1 MQLSSYCFPSSQVL
15 ARFPRSCESDRNAH
29 SVMSVLRI
37 DQAQPAALPRVRIQP
52 AKGLLELD
60 LAGLWAYRELIHIL
74 VWRDVM
80 VRYKQTVLGVAWA
93 MFQPVATMLIFTV
106 VFSVMGKIPSD
117 GFPYPVFLYAGLLPW
132 FYISQALSR
141 GGTSLVGEA
150 PLISKVYFPRLIL
163 PLSATIAPLV
173 DLALAFIAFLGLM
186 AWFGVVPSWRILL
199 LPLFAGLG
207 ATMAFAA
214 GLWVSA
220 LYVRYRDVGH
230 ILPMFIQLWM
240 FVSPILYPVSKVP
253 ESWRTIYAL
262 NPVVSVVE
270 GFRWALIPGFEV
282 DFSMFLPSLIIV
294 AAALVGGLIYFRSME
309 RTFADVI

>member
-1 MQLSSYCFPSSQVL
+1 MRLRALAFGTIAVGVRIMRSDEIAMSALTADQRPLST
-15 ARFPRSCESDRNAH
+15 
-29 SVMSVLRI
+29 
-37 DQAQPAALPRVRIQP
+37 LPHVRIQP
-52 AKGLLELD
+52 ARGLLDLD
-60 LAGLWAYRELIHIL
+60 LAALWQYRELIYIL
-74 VWRDVM
+74 VWRDVT
-80 VRYKQTVLGVAWA
+80 VRYKQTLLGVAWA

-132 FYISQALSR
+132 FYVSQALSR

-173 DLALAFIAFLGLM
+173 DLALAFVAFLGLM
-186 AWFGVVPSWRILL
+186 AWFGILPTWRILS
-199 LPLFAGLG
+199 LPLFAALA
-207 ATMAFAA
+207 ATITLAA
-214 GLWVSA
+214 GLWISA
-220 LYVRYRDVGH
+220 LYVKYRDVGH
-230 ILPMFIQLWM
+230 ILPMLIQLWM

-253 ESWRTIYAL
+253 ESWRALYAM

-282 DFSMFLPSLIIV
+282 DFTMFLPSLGV
-294 AAALVGGLIYFRSME
+294 VFVVFVGGLIYFRSME

>member
-1 MQLSSYCFPSSQVL
+1 
-15 ARFPRSCESDRNAH
+15 
-29 SVMSVLRI
+29 MSVLRL
-37 DQAQPAALPRVRIQP
+37 DQGHPTALPHVRIQP

-60 LAGLWAYRELIHIL
+60 LAGLWQYRELIHIL
-74 VWRDVM
+74 VWRDVT

-93 MFQPVATMLIFTV
+93 MFQPLATMLIFTV

-173 DLALAFIAFLGLM
+173 DLMLAFVAFLGLM

-199 LPLFAGLG
+199 LPLFASLG
-207 ATMAFAA
+207 ATIAFAA

-253 ESWRTIYAL
+253 ESWRAVYAL

-270 GFRWALIPGFEV
+270 GFRWALIPGFQV
-282 DFSMFLPSLIIV
+282 DFSMFLPSVLIV
-294 AAALVGGLIYFRSME
+294 AVTLVGGLIYFRSME

>member
-1 MQLSSYCFPSSQVL
+1 
-15 ARFPRSCESDRNAH
+15 
-29 SVMSVLRI
+29 MSVVRI
-37 DQAQPAALPRVRIQP
+37 DQGHSATLPHVRIQP
-52 AKGLLELD
+52 AKGLLDLD
-60 LAGLWAYRELIHIL
+60 FAGLWNYRELIHIL
-74 VWRDVM
+74 VWRDVT

-93 MFQPVATMLIFTV
+93 MFQPVATMLIFTA
-106 VFSVMGKIPSD
+106 VFSVVGKIPSD
-117 GFPYPVFLYAGLLPW
+117 GVPYPLDLDAGSVALVLYFSG
-132 FYISQALSR
+132 SES

-173 DLALAFIAFLGLM
+173 DLVLAFVAFLGLM
-186 AWFGVVPSWRILL
+186 AWFGVVPTWRVLL

-207 ATMAFAA
+207 ATIALAA

-253 ESWRTIYAL
+253 ESWRAVYAL

-270 GFRWALIPGFEV
+270 GFRWALIPGFQV

-294 AAALVGGLIYFRSME
+294 AVTLVGGLIYFRSME

>member
-1 MQLSSYCFPSSQVL
+1 
-15 ARFPRSCESDRNAH
+15 
-29 SVMSVLRI
+29 MSVVRI
-37 DQAQPAALPRVRIQP
+37 DQGHSATLPHVRIQP
-52 AKGLLELD
+52 AKGLLDLD
-60 LAGLWAYRELIHIL
+60 FAGLWNYRELIHIL
-74 VWRDVM
+74 VWRDVT

-93 MFQPVATMLIFTV
+93 MFQPVATMLIFTA
-106 VFSVMGKIPSD
+106 VFSVVGKIPSD

-173 DLALAFIAFLGLM
+173 DLLLAFVAFLGLM
-186 AWFGVVPSWRILL
+186 AWFGVVPTWRVLL

-207 ATMAFAA
+207 ATIALAA

-253 ESWRTIYAL
+253 ESWRAVYAL

-270 GFRWALIPGFEV
+270 GFRWALIPGFQV

-294 AAALVGGLIYFRSME
+294 AVTLVGGLIYFRSME

>member
-1 MQLSSYCFPSSQVL
+1 MFLRRGGQSFDTVAVGVRIMRSDEIAMSALTVDQRSSST
-15 ARFPRSCESDRNAH
+15 
-29 SVMSVLRI
+29 
-37 DQAQPAALPRVRIQP
+37 LPHVRIQP
-52 AKGLLELD
+52 ARGLLDLD
-60 LAGLWAYRELIHIL
+60 LAALWQYRELIYIL
-74 VWRDVM
+74 VWRDVT
-80 VRYKQTVLGVAWA
+80 VRYKQTLLGVAWS

-132 FYISQALSR
+132 FYVSQALSR

-173 DLALAFIAFLGLM
+173 DLVLAFVAFLGLM
-186 AWFGVVPSWRILL
+186 AWFGIIPTWRILS
-199 LPLFAGLG
+199 LPLFAALA
-207 ATMAFAA
+207 ATITLAA
-214 GLWVSA
+214 GLWISA
-220 LYVRYRDVGH
+220 LYVKYRDVGH

-253 ESWRTIYAL
+253 ESWRALYAL

-270 GFRWALIPGFEV
+270 GFRWALIPGFQV
-282 DFSMFLPSLIIV
+282 DFMMFLPSLGV
-294 AAALVGGLIYFRSME
+294 VFVVFVGGLIYFRSME

>member
-1 MQLSSYCFPSSQVL
+1 
-15 ARFPRSCESDRNAH
+15 
-29 SVMSVLRI
+29 MSVVRI
-37 DQAQPAALPRVRIQP
+37 DQGHSATLPHVRIQP
-52 AKGLLELD
+52 AKGLLDLD
-60 LAGLWAYRELIHIL
+60 FAGLWNYRELIHIL
-74 VWRDVM
+74 VWRDVT

-93 MFQPVATMLIFTV
+93 MFQPVATMLIFTA

-173 DLALAFIAFLGLM
+173 DLALAFVAFLGLM
-186 AWFGVVPSWRILL
+186 AWFEVVPTWRVLL

-207 ATMAFAA
+207 ATIALAA

-253 ESWRTIYAL
+253 EAWRPVYAL

-270 GFRWALIPGFEV
+270 GFRWALIPGFQV

-294 AAALVGGLIYFRSME
+294 AVTLVGGLIYFRSME

>member
-1 MQLSSYCFPSSQVL
+1 
-15 ARFPRSCESDRNAH
+15 
-29 SVMSVLRI
+29 MSVVRI
-37 DQAQPAALPRVRIQP
+37 DQGHSAALPHVRIQP
-52 AKGLLELD
+52 AKGLFDLD
-60 LAGLWAYRELIHIL
+60 FAGLWNYRELVHIL
-74 VWRDVM
+74 VWRDVT

-93 MFQPVATMLIFTV
+93 MFQPVATMLIFTA
-106 VFSVMGKIPSD
+106 VFSMMGKIPSD

-163 PLSATIAPLV
+163 PLSATIAPLI
-173 DLALAFIAFLGLM
+173 DLLLAFVAFLGLM
-186 AWFGVVPSWRILL
+186 AWFDVVPTWRILL

-253 ESWRTIYAL
+253 ESWRAVYAL

-270 GFRWALIPGFEV
+270 GFRWALIPGFQV

-294 AAALVGGLIYFRSME
+294 AVTLAGGLIYFRSME

>member
-1 MQLSSYCFPSSQVL
+1 LRRRGLAFGTIAVGVRIMRSDEIAMSALTADQRPLST
-15 ARFPRSCESDRNAH
+15 
-29 SVMSVLRI
+29 
-37 DQAQPAALPRVRIQP
+37 LPHVRIQP
-52 AKGLLELD
+52 ARGLLDLD
-60 LAGLWAYRELIHIL
+60 LAALWQYRELIYIL
-74 VWRDVM
+74 VWRDVT
-80 VRYKQTVLGVAWA
+80 VRYKQTLLGVAWA

-132 FYISQALSR
+132 FYVSQALSR

-173 DLALAFIAFLGLM
+173 DLALAFVAFLGLM
-186 AWFGVVPSWRILL
+186 AWFGILPTWRILS
-199 LPLFAGLG
+199 LPLFAALA
-207 ATMAFAA
+207 ATITLAA
-214 GLWVSA
+214 GLWISA
-220 LYVRYRDVGH
+220 LYVKYRDVGH
-230 ILPMFIQLWM
+230 ILPMLIQLWM

-253 ESWRTIYAL
+253 ESWRALYAM

-270 GFRWALIPGFEV
+270 GFRWALIPGFQV
-282 DFSMFLPSLIIV
+282 DFTMFLPSLGV
-294 AAALVGGLIYFRSME
+294 VFVVFVGGLIYFRSME

>member
-1 MQLSSYCFPSSQVL
+1 MFLRRGGRSFDTVAVGVRIMRSDEIAMSALTVDQRPSST
-15 ARFPRSCESDRNAH
+15 
-29 SVMSVLRI
+29 
-37 DQAQPAALPRVRIQP
+37 LPHVRIQP
-52 AKGLLELD
+52 ARGLLDLD
-60 LAGLWAYRELIHIL
+60 LAALWQYRELIYIL
-74 VWRDVM
+74 VWRDVT
-80 VRYKQTVLGVAWA
+80 VRYKQTLLGVAWS

-132 FYISQALSR
+132 FYVSQALSR

-173 DLALAFIAFLGLM
+173 DLALAFVAFLGLM
-186 AWFGVVPSWRILL
+186 AWFGIIPTWRILS
-199 LPLFAGLG
+199 LPLFAALA
-207 ATMAFAA
+207 ATITLAA
-214 GLWVSA
+214 GLWISA
-220 LYVRYRDVGH
+220 LYVKYRDVGH

-253 ESWRTIYAL
+253 ESWRALYAL

-270 GFRWALIPGFEV
+270 GFRWALIPGIQV
-282 DFSMFLPSLIIV
+282 DLMMFLRSLGV
-294 AAALVGGLIYFRSME
+294 VFVVFVGGLIYFRSME

>member
-1 MQLSSYCFPSSQVL
+1 
-15 ARFPRSCESDRNAH
+15 
-29 SVMSVLRI
+29 MSVVNV
-37 DQAQPAALPRVRIQP
+37 DQRHPVELPHVRIQP
-52 AKGLLELD
+52 AKGLLDLD
-60 LAGLWAYRELIHIL
+60 LASLWHYRELIHIL
-74 VWRDVM
+74 VWRDVT
-80 VRYKQTVLGVAWA
+80 VRYKQTLLGVAWA

-173 DLALAFIAFLGLM
+173 DLFLAFIAFLGLM
-186 AWFGVVPSWRILL
+186 AWFEVVPTWRILL

-207 ATMAFAA
+207 ATITLAA

-230 ILPMFIQLWM
+230 ILPMFIQLGM

-253 ESWRTIYAL
+253 ESWRAIYAL

-270 GFRWALIPGFEV
+270 GFRWALIPGFQV
-282 DFSMFLPSLIIV
+282 DFSMALPSLGIV
-294 AAALVGGLIYFRSME
+294 FVVLIGGLIYFRSME

>member
-1 MQLSSYCFPSSQVL
+1 MNFDQGHPAVL
-15 ARFPRSCESDRNAH
+15 PH
-29 SVMSVLRI
+29 
-37 DQAQPAALPRVRIQP
+37 VRIQP

-60 LAGLWAYRELIHIL
+60 LASLWQYRELIHIL
-74 VWRDVM
+74 VWRDVT
-80 VRYKQTVLGVAWA
+80 VRYKQTLLGVAWA

-173 DLALAFIAFLGLM
+173 DLLLAFIAFLGLM
-186 AWFGVVPSWRILL
+186 AWFQVMPTWRILL

-207 ATMAFAA
+207 ATITFAA

-253 ESWRTIYAL
+253 ESWRAIYAL

-270 GFRWALIPGFEV
+270 GFRWALIPGFQV
-282 DFSMFLPSLIIV
+282 DFSMFLPSLGIV
-294 AAALVGGLIYFRSME
+294 LVVLIGGLIYFRSME

>member
-1 MQLSSYCFPSSQVL
+1 
-15 ARFPRSCESDRNAH
+15 
-29 SVMSVLRI
+29 MSVVNIEQRHPLV
-37 DQAQPAALPRVRIQP
+37 LPHVRIQP

-60 LAGLWAYRELIHIL
+60 LFSLWQYRELIQIL
-74 VWRDVM
+74 VWRDVA

-173 DLALAFIAFLGLM
+173 DLLLAFVAFLGLM
-186 AWFGVVPSWRILL
+186 AWFEVMPTWRILL

-207 ATMAFAA
+207 ATIALAT

-230 ILPMFIQLWM
+230 ILPMFIQLGM

-253 ESWRTIYAL
+253 ESWRAIYAL

-270 GFRWALIPGFEV
+270 GFRWALIPGFQV
-282 DFSMFLPSLIIV
+282 DFSMVLPSLGIV
-294 AAALVGGLIYFRSME
+294 VVVFIGGLIYFRSME

>member
-1 MQLSSYCFPSSQVL
+1 
-15 ARFPRSCESDRNAH
+15 
-29 SVMSVLRI
+29 MSVVRI
-37 DQAQPAALPRVRIQP
+37 DQGHSATLPHVRIQP

-60 LAGLWAYRELIHIL
+60 FAGLWNYRELIHIL
-74 VWRDVM
+74 VWRDVT

-93 MFQPVATMLIFTV
+93 MFQPVATMLIFTA

-173 DLALAFIAFLGLM
+173 DLVLAFVAFLGLM
-186 AWFGVVPSWRILL
+186 AWFDVVPTWRVLL

-207 ATMAFAA
+207 ATIALAA

-253 ESWRTIYAL
+253 EAWRPVYAL

-270 GFRWALIPGFEV
+270 GFRWALIPGFQV

-294 AAALVGGLIYFRSME
+294 AVTLVGGLIYFRSME
-309 RTFADVI
+309 RTFADAI

>member
-1 MQLSSYCFPSSQVL
+1 MVL
-15 ARFPRSCESDRNAH
+15 PH
-29 SVMSVLRI
+29 
-37 DQAQPAALPRVRIQP
+37 VRIQP
-52 AKGLLELD
+52 AKGLLDLD
-60 LAGLWAYRELIHIL
+60 LASLWQYRELIHIL
-74 VWRDVM
+74 VWRDVT
-80 VRYKQTVLGVAWA
+80 VRYKQTLLGVAWA

-173 DLALAFIAFLGLM
+173 DLFLAFIAFLGLM
-186 AWFGVVPSWRILL
+186 AWFEVVPTWRILL
-199 LPLFAGLG
+199 LPVFAGL
-207 ATMAFAA
+207 AAMITLAA

-230 ILPMFIQLWM
+230 ILPMFIQLGM

-253 ESWRTIYAL
+253 ESWRAIYAL

-270 GFRWALIPGFEV
+270 GFRWALIPGFQV
-282 DFSMFLPSLIIV
+282 DFSMVLPSLGIV
-294 AAALVGGLIYFRSME
+294 VVVLIGGLIYFRSME

>member
-1 MQLSSYCFPSSQVL
+1 MRRRGLAFGTIAVGVRIMRSDEIAMSALTADQRPLST
-15 ARFPRSCESDRNAH
+15 
-29 SVMSVLRI
+29 
-37 DQAQPAALPRVRIQP
+37 LPHVRIQP
-52 AKGLLELD
+52 ARGLLDLD
-60 LAGLWAYRELIHIL
+60 LAALWQYRELIYIL
-74 VWRDVM
+74 VWRDVT
-80 VRYKQTVLGVAWA
+80 VRYKQTLLGVAWA

-132 FYISQALSR
+132 FYVSQALSR

-173 DLALAFIAFLGLM
+173 DLALAFVAFLGLM
-186 AWFGVVPSWRILL
+186 AWFGILPTWRILS
-199 LPLFAGLG
+199 LPLFASLA
-207 ATMAFAA
+207 ATITLAA
-214 GLWVSA
+214 GLWISA
-220 LYVRYRDVGH
+220 LYVKYRDVGH
-230 ILPMFIQLWM
+230 ILPMLIQLWM

-253 ESWRTIYAL
+253 ESWRALYAM

-270 GFRWALIPGFEV
+270 GFRWALIPGFQV
-282 DFSMFLPSLIIV
+282 DFTMFLPSLGVVFVVFI
-294 AAALVGGLIYFRSME
+294 GGLIYFRSME

>member
-1 MQLSSYCFPSSQVL
+1 MFLRRGGRFFDTVAVGVRIMRSDEIAMSALTAGQRPLST
-15 ARFPRSCESDRNAH
+15 
-29 SVMSVLRI
+29 
-37 DQAQPAALPRVRIQP
+37 LPHVRIQP
-52 AKGLLELD
+52 ARGLLDLD
-60 LAGLWAYRELIHIL
+60 LAALWQYRELIYIL
-74 VWRDVM
+74 VWRDVT
-80 VRYKQTVLGVAWA
+80 VRYKQTLLGVAWA

-132 FYISQALSR
+132 FYVSQALSR

-173 DLALAFIAFLGLM
+173 DLALAFVAFLGLM
-186 AWFGVVPSWRILL
+186 AWFGILPTWRILS
-199 LPLFAGLG
+199 LPLFAALA
-207 ATMAFAA
+207 ATITLAA
-214 GLWVSA
+214 GLWISA
-220 LYVRYRDVGH
+220 LYVKYRDVGH
-230 ILPMFIQLWM
+230 ILPMLIQLWM

-253 ESWRTIYAL
+253 ESWRALYAM

-270 GFRWALIPGFEV
+270 GFRWALIPGFQV
-282 DFSMFLPSLIIV
+282 DFTMFLPSLGV
-294 AAALVGGLIYFRSME
+294 VFVVFVGGLIYFRSME

>member
-1 MQLSSYCFPSSQVL
+1 MRLRALAFGTIAVGVRIMRSDEIAMSALTADQRPLST
-15 ARFPRSCESDRNAH
+15 
-29 SVMSVLRI
+29 
-37 DQAQPAALPRVRIQP
+37 LPHVRIQP
-52 AKGLLELD
+52 ARGLLDLD
-60 LAGLWAYRELIHIL
+60 LAALWQYRELIYIL
-74 VWRDVM
+74 VWRDVT
-80 VRYKQTVLGVAWA
+80 VRYKQTLLGVAWA

-132 FYISQALSR
+132 FYVSQALSR

-173 DLALAFIAFLGLM
+173 DLALAFVAFLGLM
-186 AWFGVVPSWRILL
+186 AWFGILPTWRILS
-199 LPLFAGLG
+199 LPLFASLA
-207 ATMAFAA
+207 ATITLAA
-214 GLWVSA
+214 GLWISA
-220 LYVRYRDVGH
+220 LYVKYRDVGH
-230 ILPMFIQLWM
+230 ILPMLIQLWM

-253 ESWRTIYAL
+253 ESWRALYAM

-270 GFRWALIPGFEV
+270 GFRWALIPGFQV
-282 DFSMFLPSLIIV
+282 DFTMFLPSLGV
-294 AAALVGGLIYFRSME
+294 VFVVFVGGLIYFRSME

>member
-1 MQLSSYCFPSSQVL
+1 MSALTADQRPSST
-15 ARFPRSCESDRNAH
+15 
-29 SVMSVLRI
+29 
-37 DQAQPAALPRVRIQP
+37 LPHVRIQP
-52 AKGLLELD
+52 ARGLLDLD
-60 LAGLWAYRELIHIL
+60 LAALWQYRELIYIL
-74 VWRDVM
+74 VWRDVT
-80 VRYKQTVLGVAWA
+80 VRYKQTLLGVAWA

-132 FYISQALSR
+132 FYVSQALSR

-173 DLALAFIAFLGLM
+173 DLALAFVAFLGLM
-186 AWFGVVPSWRILL
+186 AWFGILPTWRILS
-199 LPLFAGLG
+199 LPLFAALA
-207 ATMAFAA
+207 ATITLAA
-214 GLWVSA
+214 GLWISA
-220 LYVRYRDVGH
+220 LYVKYRDVGH
-230 ILPMFIQLWM
+230 ILPMLIQLWM

-253 ESWRTIYAL
+253 ESWRALYAM

-282 DFSMFLPSLIIV
+282 DFTMFLPSLGV
-294 AAALVGGLIYFRSME
+294 VFVVFVGGLIYFRSME

>member
-1 MQLSSYCFPSSQVL
+1 MRGDEITMSALTADQRPLST
-15 ARFPRSCESDRNAH
+15 
-29 SVMSVLRI
+29 
-37 DQAQPAALPRVRIQP
+37 LPHVRIQP
-52 AKGLLELD
+52 ARGLLDLD
-60 LAGLWAYRELIHIL
+60 LAALWQYRELIHIL
-74 VWRDVM
+74 VWRDVT
-80 VRYKQTVLGVAWA
+80 VRYKQTLLGVAWA

-132 FYISQALSR
+132 FYVSQALSR

-173 DLALAFIAFLGLM
+173 DLALAFVAFLGLM
-186 AWFGVVPSWRILL
+186 AWFGIFPTWRMLS
-199 LPLFAGLG
+199 LPLFAALA
-207 ATMAFAA
+207 ATITLAA
-214 GLWVSA
+214 GLWISA
-220 LYVRYRDVGH
+220 LYVKYRDVGH

-253 ESWRTIYAL
+253 ESWRALYAM

-270 GFRWALIPGFEV
+270 GFRWALIPGFQV
-282 DFSMFLPSLIIV
+282 DFTMFFPSLAV
-294 AAALVGGLIYFRSME
+294 VCVVFVGGLIYFRSME